1 MAQRA
6 TLTRQVADRPLVREQ
21 QNEAPRAVSVRR
33 VGVRSDCGNGLA
45 RRNGSRRQTLM
56 NSGASKSFAGVA
68 VLAVSLLIPGPLR
81 AQPAGATL
89 TGTVKDPSGAAVPHA
104 KVSVKNVTTGQS
116 TEIESNPAGIYV
128 VPNLTPGDYEISVS
142 AEGFNAKTGNLTLV
156 AGTKQTMDLALESS
170 SGNAV
175 RPSLGDLGFPPEQAQ
190 GSAQD
195 QARLDKRSHMLKLHQ
210 RFGLITLAPLV
221 ATIVTS
227 SMAGG
232 RHSTATGR
240 DVHGA
245 LGSVTADMYFMAAYY
260 AIRAPRIP
268 GTTTRGPIRLH
279 KALAWIHGPGMI
291 LTPILGAMALSQ
303 EDNGEKVHGIA
314 KAHGAVAAVTYTA
327 FGLAVLSVSIKF

>member
-1 MAQRA
+1 MKSRA
-6 TLTRQVADRPLVREQ
+6 AKFLLEI
-21 QNEAPRAVSVRR
+21 SII
-33 VGVRSDCGNGLA
+33 
-45 RRNGSRRQTLM
+45 
-56 NSGASKSFAGVA
+56 
-68 VLAVSLLIPGPLR
+68 SLLISGTVR
-81 AQPAGATL
+81 AQAGGGATIS
-89 TGTVKDPSGAAVPHA
+89 GTVTNPSGAAVPNARVSA
-104 KVSVKNVTTGQS
+104 KNLATGQS
-116 TEIESNPAGIYV
+116 IETQTDASGVYT
-128 VPNLTPGDYEISVS
+128 VPNLGPGDYEVSVS
-142 AEGFNAKTGNLTLV
+142 ADGLGGQTSKVTL
-156 AGTKQTMDLALESS
+156 AAEAKQTVNLALTAP
-170 SGNAV
+170 GNPDA
-175 RPSLGDLGFPPEQAQ
+175 PSLGDLGFPVDQTK

-195 QARLDKRSHMLKLHQ
+195 QARLDKRSHMLKIHQ

-232 RHSTATGR
+232 KHSTAIDR

-303 EDNGEKVHGIA
+303 EDKGEKDHGLA
-314 KAHGAVAAVTYTA
+314 KEHGTVAAVTYTA